1 MKSSRSKIAHI
12 SGVSRRLNFG
22 QQSTVKTAA
31 CLVRL
36 NSDETA
42 PPALVFARTVW
53 GDRAGDRKRSEEGA
67 DLDEVIWNTNQW
79 S

>member
-1 MKSSRSKIAHI
+1 M
-12 SGVSRRLNFG
+12 
-22 QQSTVKTAA
+22 
-31 CLVRL
+31 L